1 MQPSNIGLQI
11 RKCCG
16 LEAKHLIM
24 YTVSTKTVYKIH
36 EKALNKILF
45 KNTIYID
52 YKNNKSILNHNNFLN
67 LKTKTFQTHFNS
79 QTLHKQH

>member
-11 RKCCG
+11 RKYCG

-24 YTVSTKTVYKIH
+24 YCIH
-36 EKALNKILF
+36 PNSLQNSLKALNKILF

-52 YKNNKSILNHNNFLN
+52 YKNNKSILNHSNFLN